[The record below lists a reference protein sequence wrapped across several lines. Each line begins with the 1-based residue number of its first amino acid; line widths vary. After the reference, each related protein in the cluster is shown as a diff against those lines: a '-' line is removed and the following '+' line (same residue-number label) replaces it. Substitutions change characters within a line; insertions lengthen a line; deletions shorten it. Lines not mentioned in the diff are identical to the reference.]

1 MCCNLTA
8 LDNLDMSDG
17 RQKKRWIK
25 DDKKQKYIDTE
36 VRLTQMVEDKVLV
49 PWSPVA
55 LQSLVGRREHGDI
68 GVQVGGVRPRPVRHQ
83 GQELIHNIYSDGRVI
98 RPDSPEPKQGTKTEN
113 ISHLCSQHAHLAG
126 HSDYQLIK
134 CKI

>member
-1 MCCNLTA
+1 M
-8 LDNLDMSDG
+8 D
-17 RQKKRWIK
+17 K
-25 DDKKQKYIDTE
+25 DDKRQKYIDTE

-68 GVQVGGVRPRPVRHQ
+68 GVQVGGVRPRGVRHQ

-98 RPDSPEPKQGTKTEN
+98 RPDSPDQNRSKGLKQK
-113 ISHLCSQHAHLAG
+113 ISPICVHNTPTWPDTATIS
-126 HSDYQLIK
+126 
-134 CKI
+134 

>member
-1 MCCNLTA
+1 MVWCNLTA

-25 DDKKQKYIDTE
+25 DDKKQKYIVDTE

-68 GVQVGGVRPRPVRHQ
+68 GVQVGGVRPRGVRHQ

-98 RPDSPEPKQGTKTEN
+98 RPDSPE
-113 ISHLCSQHAHLAG
+113 AR
-126 HSDYQLIK
+126 DY
-134 CKI
+134 

>member
-1 MCCNLTA
+1 M
-8 LDNLDMSDG
+8 D
-17 RQKKRWIK
+17 K
-25 DDKKQKYIDTE
+25 DDKRQQKYIDTE

-68 GVQVGGVRPRPVRHQ
+68 GVQVGGVRPRGVRHQ

-98 RPDSPEPKQGTKTEN
+98 RPYSPEPKQGTTYKGTKTEN